1 MLKYLNRFAIKGSMI
16 KFLKSF
22 ILMATVF
29 ASFSLFAMGSSST
42 TSQYKLRPLD
52 VLTVKVFQEPDLD
65 TVYKVSQNGMIVLP
79 LINAVKVS
87 GLTVQEAQKQIKDLY
102 EKDYLVKADVS
113 IFISEYSPRR
123 VYVIGQ
129 VNRPGEVMFPPEEN
143 MTLSKAIAGAMG
155 TTRLA
160 NLRAINIKRILPGG
174 EVKVFEIDFRAILN
188 KDGAKDFPVLD
199 GDTIEVQEAMF

>member
-1 MLKYLNRFAIKGSMI
+1 MI
-16 KFLKSF
+16 NFFKSY
-22 ILMATVF
+22 ILAVAVFF
-29 ASFSLFAMGSSST
+29 ASASLFAMDSAKN

-79 LINAVKVS
+79 LINAVKVA
-87 GLTVQEAQKQIKDLY
+87 GLTVQEAQAHIKALF

>member
-1 MLKYLNRFAIKGSMI
+1 MI
-16 KFLKSF
+16 NFLKLYVLAVAL
-22 ILMATVF
+22 IF
-29 ASFSLFAMGSSST
+29 ASASLFAMDSVKG

-87 GLTVQEAQKQIKDLY
+87 GLTVQEAQKQIKALY
-102 EKDYLVKADVS
+102 EKDYLVNADVS
-113 IFISEYSPRR
+113 IFISEYSPQR

-129 VNRPGEVMFPPEEN
+129 VNRPGEVIFPPEES

>member
-1 MLKYLNRFAIKGSMI
+1 MI
-16 KFLKSF
+16 KFFKRFLV
-22 ILMATVF
+22 IATLF
-29 ASFSLFAMGSSST
+29 ASVHSFATDSATGM
-42 TSQYKLRPLD
+42 SQYKLRPLD
-52 VLTVKVFQEPDLD
+52 VLTVRVFQEPDLD
-65 TVYKVSQNGMIVLP
+65 TIYKVSQNGMIVMP

-87 GLTVQEAQKQIKDLY
+87 GLTVQEAQKQIKALY

-160 NLRAINIKRILPGG
+160 NLRAINIKRTLPGG

-188 KDGAKDFPVLD
+188 KEGAKDFPVLD

>member
-1 MLKYLNRFAIKGSMI
+1 MI
-16 KFLKSF
+16 KFFKRFLV
-22 ILMATVF
+22 IATLF
-29 ASFSLFAMGSSST
+29 ASVHSFATDSATGM
-42 TSQYKLRPLD
+42 SQYKLRPLD

-65 TVYKVSQNGMIVLP
+65 TIYKVSQNGMIVMP

-87 GLTVQEAQKQIKDLY
+87 GLTVQEAQKQIKALY

-160 NLRAINIKRILPGG
+160 NLRAINIKRTLPGG

-188 KDGAKDFPVLD
+188 KEGAKDFPVLD

>member
-1 MLKYLNRFAIKGSMI
+1 MI
-16 KFLKSF
+16 NFFKFVLMTT
-22 ILMATVF
+22 ILF
-29 ASFSLFAMGSSST
+29 ASTTLFATGSSAT
-42 TSQYKLRPLD
+42 TLQYKLRPLD

-87 GLTVQEAQKQIKDLY
+87 GLTVQEAQKQIKELY

-160 NLRAINIKRILPGG
+160 NLRAINIKRVLSGG

>member
-1 MLKYLNRFAIKGSMI
+1 MI
-16 KFLKSF
+16 KFFKRFLV
-22 ILMATVF
+22 IATLF
-29 ASFSLFAMGSSST
+29 ASMQSFATAST
-42 TSQYKLRPLD
+42 TGMSQYKLRPLD

-65 TVYKVSQNGMIVLP
+65 TVYKVSQNGMIVMP

-87 GLTVQEAQKQIKDLY
+87 GLTVQEAQQQIKALY

-160 NLRAINIKRILPGG
+160 NLRAINIKRTLPGG

-188 KDGAKDFPVLD
+188 KEGAKDFPVLD

>member
-1 MLKYLNRFAIKGSMI
+1 MINFFKSYILAIAV
-16 KFLKSF
+16 F
-22 ILMATVF
+22 F
-29 ASFSLFAMGSSST
+29 ASASLFAMDSAKN

-52 VLTVKVFQEPDLD
+52 VLTVRVFQEPDLD

-79 LINAVKVS
+79 LINAVKVA
-87 GLTVQEAQKQIKDLY
+87 GLTVQEAQAHIKALF

>member
-1 MLKYLNRFAIKGSMI
+1 VR
-16 KFLKSF
+16 
-22 ILMATVF
+22 
-29 ASFSLFAMGSSST
+29 
-42 TSQYKLRPLD
+42 
-52 VLTVKVFQEPDLD
+52 VFQEPDLD
-65 TVYKVSQNGMIVLP
+65 TIYKVSQNGMIVMP

-87 GLTVQEAQKQIKDLY
+87 GLTVQEAQKQIKALY

-160 NLRAINIKRILPGG
+160 NLRAINIKRTLPGG

-188 KDGAKDFPVLD
+188 KEGAKDFPVLD

>member
-1 MLKYLNRFAIKGSMI
+1 MI
-16 KFLKSF
+16 FVS
-22 ILMATVF
+22 A
-29 ASFSLFAMGSSST
+29 SLFAMDSVKGA
-42 TSQYKLRPLD
+42 SQYKLRPLD

-65 TVYKVSQNGMIVLP
+65 TIYKVSQNGMIVLP

-87 GLTVQEAQKQIKDLY
+87 GLTVQEAQKQIKALY

-113 IFISEYSPRR
+113 IFISEYSPQR

-129 VNRPGEVMFPPEEN
+129 VNRPGEVMFPPEES

>member
-1 MLKYLNRFAIKGSMI
+1 MI
-16 KFLKSF
+16 KFFKRFLV
-22 ILMATVF
+22 IATLF
-29 ASFSLFAMGSSST
+29 ASVHSFATDSATAM
-42 TSQYKLRPLD
+42 SQYKLRPLD

-65 TVYKVSQNGMIVLP
+65 TIYKVSQNGMIVMP

-87 GLTVQEAQKQIKDLY
+87 GLTVQEAQKQIKALY

-160 NLRAINIKRILPGG
+160 NLRAINIKRTLPSG

-188 KDGAKDFPVLD
+188 KEGAKDFPVLD

>member
-1 MLKYLNRFAIKGSMI
+1 MI
-16 KFLKSF
+16 NFFKSY
-22 ILMATVF
+22 ILAVAVFF
-29 ASFSLFAMGSSST
+29 ASASLFAMDSAKN

-52 VLTVKVFQEPDLD
+52 VLSVKVFQEPDLD

-79 LINAVKVS
+79 LINAVKVA
-87 GLTVQEAQKQIKDLY
+87 GLTVQEAQAHIKALF